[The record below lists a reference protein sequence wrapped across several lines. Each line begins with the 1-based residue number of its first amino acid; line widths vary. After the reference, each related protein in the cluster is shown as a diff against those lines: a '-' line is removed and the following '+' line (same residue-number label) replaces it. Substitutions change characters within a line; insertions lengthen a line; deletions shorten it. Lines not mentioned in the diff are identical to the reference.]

1 MCCYTV
7 FQCFTWP
14 SQLSLEYTTTAIR
27 ISKIRHIVSVITKEV
42 WVYSTDYATEDWS
55 WTLVKIIL
63 IDQQRCKTMCLLWN
77 QHVLYT
83 PLPQKVTIRIAI
95 ENKRLDFGIMCNI
108 LIVSAGKKSD
118 LLVRWFLYHSR
129 YEWFINCS

>member
-1 MCCYTV
+1 
-7 FQCFTWP
+7 
-14 SQLSLEYTTTAIR
+14 
-27 ISKIRHIVSVITKEV
+27 
-42 WVYSTDYATEDWS
+42 
-55 WTLVKIIL
+55 
-63 IDQQRCKTMCLLWN
+63 MCLLWN

-108 LIVSAGKKSD
+108 LIVSAGKKSE

-129 YEWFINCS
+129 YE